1 MITRTT
7 IGADFEGALTYG
19 AGVRQGDKAKKA
31 ELIGSSNLVDV
42 GNPRGLA
49 AEMQAV
55 AEENSKCKNPVWHT
69 SLSWA
74 KDEQLSR
81 AQKLQAAERY
91 CELLRAQLTKSKHL
105 NAEERAVYNVWEQ
118 HQVAVYEHKDKDHD
132 HIHIYLNR
140 VPVYGG
146 AALDTGHNY
155 KFNLA
160 AIKTITQ
167 ELRLHPLPSQRQ
179 SFNDSR
185 PPVQET
191 RQVVRAVLVKALAD
205 PQVQSIEQLRE
216 HLNAQGIEMRTKR
229 SQAGQLVG
237 VSFRYDEAA
246 VTGQEVGMKAAQLR
260 EHYEPAQLQVQAQVE
275 QSAAPAEV
283 LAQLLDQGT
292 QPVATDMARESL
304 RQKLAGVLAT
314 ATSGGTLKEGLKAHG
329 IDWQINKDETGQ
341 SVSMSFG
348 FNKGSYLFEGTEL
361 HPTYS
366 IAGIGALI
374 KANHLATNQVR
385 QQAEAEQ
392 ARQGAAQEAAAQA
405 QRQVAAQLAQRQ
417 ESERQAKQLAERS
430 AAKCQEAQRQAAQAA
445 KVPELPAAESKW
457 QASYPQYL
465 AEVAQQNTPIQ
476 VFNKLIDSASEYLET
491 HPNEEGLAV
500 VMRKLAGDPR
510 TAQVQA
516 DLARQVKT
524 RADYQQNWESTYG
537 QQAALEKKAEGG
549 FFVSWAASEAAKE
562 KVKYLY
568 DPILPD
574 PDILQADL
582 LKFARA
588 ARFAARPAPTVSIE
602 AHTYYRPEVV
612 PLSLAAYAAQRE
624 AVMQAQASDQ
634 APRQATGQREAPQ
647 SLAPKLKSESPE
659 EEEAPT
665 QKIKGP
671 KHR

>member
-31 ELIGSSNLVDV
+31 ELISSSNLVDV
-42 GNPRGLA
+42 SNPRGLA

-105 NAEERAVYNVWEQ
+105 SAEERAAYNVWEQ

-167 ELRLHPLPSQRQ
+167 ELGLHPLPSQRQ

-191 RQVVRAVLVKALAD
+191 RHVVRAVLVKALAD

-216 HLNAQGIEMRTKR
+216 HLAAQDIEMRTKR

-246 VTGQEVGMKAAQLR
+246 VTGQEVGMKAAHLR

-275 QSAAPAEV
+275 QPAASAEV

-292 QPVATDMARESL
+292 QPVATDMARERL
-304 RQKLAGVLAT
+304 RQKLAGVLAI

-329 IDWQINKDETGQ
+329 IDWQINKNEAGQ

-348 FNKGSYLFEGTEL
+348 FNKESYLFEGTEL
-361 HPTYS
+361 NPAYS

-374 KANHLATNQVR
+374 KANHLAANLVR

-392 ARQGAAQEAAAQA
+392 ARQAAAQA
-405 QRQVAAQLAQRQ
+405 QREVAAQLAQRQ
-417 ESERQAKQLAERS
+417 EAKRLAAER
-430 AAKCQEAQRQAAQAA
+430 QEAQRQAAQAA
-445 KVPELPAAESKW
+445 KAPELPAAERKW
-457 QASYPQYL
+457 QAAYPQYL
-465 AEVAQQNTPIQ
+465 AEVVQQNMPIQ
-476 VFNKLIDSASEYLET
+476 AFNKLLDSASEYLET

-500 VMRKLAGDPR
+500 VMRKLAGDPQ

-516 DLARQVKT
+516 DLVKQMKAR
-524 RADYQQNWESTYG
+524 AYYQQHWEITYG
-537 QQAALEKKAEGG
+537 QQAALEKKAKGG
-549 FFVSWAASEAAKE
+549 IFVSWAVSKAAEE
-562 KVKYLY
+562 KVAYLH
-568 DPILPD
+568 DPTLPP
-574 PDILQADL
+574 PDVLQADL
-582 LKFARA
+582 LEFYRSVQV
-588 ARFAARPAPTVSIE
+588 AARPAPTVSIE

-624 AVMQAQASDQ
+624 AAIQAQASDQ
-634 APRQATGQREAPQ
+634 AQRQAPGQREAPQ
-647 SLAPKLKSESPE
+647 SLAPKLKPESPE
-659 EEEAPT
+659 EEDAPT
-665 QKIKGP
+665 QRLRGP
-671 KHR
+671 KRR